1 MHKVSVVGLG
11 KLGLC
16 LAASLAHRGF
26 ETIGVDI
33 QERVVSS
40 INSGVSP
47 IVEPGLDE
55 LISKLGGTRL
65 RATLSHKEAIDQTD
79 ITFVLVATPSNSDGS
94 FSNRY
99 VEAALKSLATAFGE
113 SEKEYHLFVISST
126 VMPGSTDCSFI
137 PILEKYSGRKCNQD
151 FAVCYNPDFVA
162 LGNVIKGFL
171 RPDLVV
177 IGETM
182 PEAGAKVEAVHRQL
196 CTNEPAISRMSIIS
210 AEIAKVCLN
219 VYITLKVSF
228 ANSIANLCEHIPNA
242 DVDAITRAIGA
253 DKRISPYYFQG
264 GLSFGGTCF
273 PRDTRAYVSLA
284 AKHGVQAELV
294 HATVRVN
301 EDQDQHLAEVVLR
314 EAEVLENKVVGILG
328 LAFKPDTPVIIE
340 SPAVKLIQELLK
352 HDMRIVVYDPLAM
365 ENTRAVFGDAIEYVH
380 SAEES
385 LAQSGLCVLTL
396 RAPELKH
403 AVEGYASARP
413 LTVVDCWRMIEPAK
427 LSDSVKYVALGQ
439 AHGQI
444 NSVHTEGRQSA

>member
-16 LAASLAHRGF
+16 LAACLAHRGF

-33 QERVVSS
+33 QERVVNS
-40 INSGVSP
+40 INTGVSP

-55 LISKLGGTRL
+55 LLSNLGGTRL
-65 RATLSHKEAIDQTD
+65 RATLSHKEAIDQTG

-94 FSNRY
+94 FSNHY

-113 SEKEYHLFVISST
+113 SKKEYHLFVISST
-126 VMPGSTDCSFI
+126 VMPGSIDSSFI
-137 PILEKYSGRKCNQD
+137 PILEKHSGRKLNQD
-151 FAVCYNPDFVA
+151 FAVCYDPDFVA
-162 LGNVIKGFL
+162 LGNVIEGFL

-177 IGETM
+177 IGETA
-182 PEAGAKVEAVHRQL
+182 PEAGARVEVVHRQL
-196 CTNEPAISRMSIIS
+196 CENEPSISHMSIIS

-228 ANSIANLCEHIPNA
+228 ANSIANLCEYIPGT

-273 PRDTRAYVSLA
+273 PRDTRAYISLA
-284 AKHGVQAELV
+284 GKHGVQAELV

-301 EDQDQHLAEVVLR
+301 EHQDQHLAEVVLR
-314 EAEVLENKVVGILG
+314 EAETLENEAVGILG
-328 LAFKPDTPVIIE
+328 LAFKPNTPVITE

-352 HDMRIVVYDPLAM
+352 HGMRIVAYDPLAM
-365 ENTRAVFGDAIEYVH
+365 ENTKSVFGDAIEYVS
-380 SAEES
+380 SAKECLE
-385 LAQSGLCVLTL
+385 QSGLCVVTL
-396 RAPELKH
+396 RASELKH
-403 AVEGYASARP
+403 AVESYAPARP
-413 LTVVDCWRMIEPAK
+413 ITVADCWRMIEPAK
-427 LSDSVKYVALGQ
+427 LNDHVKYVALGR
-439 AHGQI
+439 AHGQV
-444 NSVHTEGRQSA
+444 NSVYTEGRQFS